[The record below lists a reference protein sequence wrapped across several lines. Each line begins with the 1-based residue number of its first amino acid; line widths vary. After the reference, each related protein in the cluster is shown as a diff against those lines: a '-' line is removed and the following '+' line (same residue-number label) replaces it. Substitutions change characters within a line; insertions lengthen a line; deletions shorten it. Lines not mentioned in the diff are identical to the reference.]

1 MAMSPAPMSVF
12 ESPEPRIEDSCD
24 NCACWRS
31 NVKDRLDGGPVV
43 LRLVL
48 LLISMFAVT
57 AWSQDSKTDS
67 DTDTIETPQEQIE
80 DEEQDDPDLDED
92 NYLDAEEDDFRPS
105 ETVSADQSIA
115 FPTDI

>member
-1 MAMSPAPMSVF
+1 M
-12 ESPEPRIEDSCD
+12 
-24 NCACWRS
+24 
-31 NVKDRLDGGPVV
+31 

-67 DTDTIETPQEQIE
+67 DSDTTATPQEQIE
-80 DEEQDDPDLDED
+80 DEEQDDADLDEE

-105 ETVSADQSIA
+105 ESISADQSIA

>member
-1 MAMSPAPMSVF
+1 M
-12 ESPEPRIEDSCD
+12 
-24 NCACWRS
+24 
-31 NVKDRLDGGPVV
+31 

-48 LLISMFAVT
+48 ILTSIFAVT

-67 DTDTIETPQEQIE
+67 DTDTIATPQEQIE
-80 DEEQDDPDLDED
+80 DEEQDDADLDEE

-105 ETVSADQSIA
+105 ESISADQSIA